1 MVTKGYGFTV
11 GDIDWSCP
19 ADLEPYAKAHNLE
32 LMEHDAQMHSM
43 GKYNEIAFSVVMAHF
58 GAGLAGKD
66 SHAEYIEK
74 PFMQMDDPNRELTEE
89 EKQIEIKRFIETE
102 RVRREEWKRKK
113 RRAEMR
119 NRGG

>member
-11 GDIDWSCP
+11 DDIDWSCP
-19 ADLEPYAKAHNLE
+19 TDLEPYAKAHNLE
-32 LMEHDAQMHSM
+32 LMERDAQ
-43 GKYNEIAFSVVMAHF
+43 YTEIAFSVVMAHF

-89 EKQIEIKRFIETE
+89 EIQIEVDRFFEDE
-102 RVRREEWKRKK
+102 RRRREEWKRKK

-119 NRGG
+119 NAER